1 MNYKWNEDELVFELP
16 KIVYNFNLSERG
28 DVLELRSSLFKEK
41 FGDILNTEN
50 TGVAYNIFD
59 LSKRLRSLGYE
70 VVLLEDKKLF
80 VAKDGVNIHVLFS
93 KYLAYENTTV
103 KQIEFTMKG
112 LKEERESILKNTVEG
127 FQRQMVGHNES
138 LKSGVWKHGIR

>member
-1 MNYKWNEDELVFELP
+1 MEVKYPN
-16 KIVYNFNLSERG
+16 IVYNFNLVDRG

-70 VVLLEDKKLF
+70 AVVLENKKLF
-80 VAKDGVNIHVLFS
+80 VAKGGVNIHVLFS

-127 FQRQMVGHNES
+127 FQRQMVEE
-138 LKSGVWKHGIR
+138 L

>member
-1 MNYKWNEDELVFELP
+1 MNCKWNEDGLVFESP
-16 KIVYNFNLSERG
+16 KIVYNFNLTDRG

-70 VVLLEDKKLF
+70 AVVLEDKKLF

-112 LKEERESILKNTVEG
+112 LKKEEESILKDTVER
-127 FQRQMVGHNES
+127 FQKQMVEHNE
-138 LKSGVWKHGIR
+138 LLRLGVWNHGV

>member
-16 KIVYNFNLSERG
+16 KIVYNFNLTDRG

-41 FGDILNTEN
+41 FGDTLNTEN

-59 LSKRLRSLGYE
+59 LSKRLRSLGCE
-70 VVLLEDKKLF
+70 VALLEDKKLF
-80 VAKDGVNIHVLFS
+80 VAKDGVNIHILFS

-112 LKEERESILKNTVEG
+112 LKEEQEGILKDTVER
-127 FQRQMVGHNES
+127 FQEQMIVHNS
-138 LKSGVWKHGIR
+138 LLRLGVWNHGI

>member
-1 MNYKWNEDELVFELP
+1 MNYKWNQDKVVFELP
-16 KIVYNFNLSERG
+16 KTIYNFNLIDRG
-28 DVLELRSSLFKEK
+28 DVLELRNPLFKEK

-59 LSKRLRSLGYE
+59 LSKRLSSLGYE
-70 VVLLEDKKLF
+70 AVVLEDKKLF
-80 VAKDGVNIHVLFS
+80 VAKDGVNIHVIFS

-112 LKEERESILKNTVEG
+112 LKEEQESILKDTVEG
-127 FQRQMVGHNES
+127 FQRQMLEHNEP
-138 LKSGVWKHGIR
+138 LKSGVCKHGIR